1 MAAGSETEGITAA
14 AWGALAAACVGY
26 AVDGF
31 DLLVLGFML
40 EPISASLGVDRVAA
54 SALVTWTLVG
64 AVGGGM
70 LFGLLGDRYGRVRA
84 LSWSIMVF
92 AVFTGLCA
100 LARDYRE
107 LALYRVVAGLGL
119 GGEFGLGMALV
130 AETWPPAWR
139 ARACSYV
146 GVGWQFGVLGAAFLA
161 PVLLPHIGW
170 RGVFLL
176 GAFPAILA
184 FLVRR
189 ALPEPEMFHA
199 ASAGRSAVQRLGA
212 LVANGGRI
220 RSTVGMAIL
229 CTVQNFGYYGFM
241 VWLPTHLSMDLGY
254 TLTQS
259 SVWIACTV
267 FGMIAGAL
275 TFGAAAD
282 RFGRRPTFLC
292 YQAGACVALLLY
304 ASLRDPLA
312 LLCVGVIAGFFVNGM
327 IGGYGALLA
336 ELYPTEARATAENL
350 LFNLGRGIGG
360 FGPIAIATLAT
371 RFSFDVALACLA
383 SLYVID
389 MLATLFLIPEK
400 RGAPLV

>member
-1 MAAGSETEGITAA
+1 MSTDSGETGITKA
-14 AWGALAAACVGY
+14 AWRALAAACVGY

-40 EPISASLGVDRVAA
+40 EPIATSLGVDRVVAA
-54 SALVTWTLVG
+54 ALVTWTLIG

-70 LFGLLGDRYGRVRA
+70 LFGLLGDRFGRVRA
-84 LSWSIMVF
+84 LSWSIIVF

-100 LARDYRE
+100 FARDYRE
-107 LALYRVVAGLGL
+107 LALYRALAGLGL

-176 GAFPAILA
+176 GAVPAIFA
-184 FLVRR
+184 FRVRR
-189 ALPEPEMFHA
+189 ALPEPQIFHN
-199 ASAGRSAVQRLGA
+199 ASSGGSPVETLAA
-212 LVANGGRI
+212 LVASGERI

-241 VWLPTHLSMDLGY
+241 VWLPTHLSVDLGY
-254 TLTQS
+254 TLSKS
-259 SVWIACTV
+259 SIWIACTV
-267 FGMIAGAL
+267 VGMIAGAL
-275 TFGAAAD
+275 AFGAAAD
-282 RFGRRPTFLC
+282 RFGRRPTFLF
-292 YQAGACVALLLY
+292 YQASAGMALLFY
-304 ASLRDPLA
+304 ASLHDPLA
-312 LLCVGVIAGFFVNGM
+312 LLFVGAIAGFFVNGM

-336 ELYPTEARATAENL
+336 ELYPTAARATAENL
-350 LFNLGRGIGG
+350 LFNLGRGFGG
-360 FGPIAIATLAT
+360 FGPMIIGALAT
-371 RFSFDVALACLA
+371 QLSFEAALVFLA
-383 SLYVID
+383 SLYIID
-389 MLATLFLIPEK
+389 MLATIFLIPEK
-400 RGAPLV
+400 RGAPLI